1 MILAG
6 HNDPRC
12 PIGQIRRYVTRMAEL
27 DHPTELYEFEAGHA
41 SLLVDEQIRQVEAQ
55 IGFAARHLGTPEPR

>member
-12 PIGQIRRYVTRMAEL
+12 PIGQIRGYVTRMAQL
-27 DHPTELYEFEAGHA
+27 AHPAELYEFEAGHA
-41 SLLVDEQIRQVEAQ
+41 SLLVDEQIRQIEAQ
-55 IGFAARHLGTPEPR
+55 LAFASRHLGTPEPQ